1 MKTKFVE
8 VSPFS
13 EDFVRM
19 QQFAAS
25 FDHTIVPQRNAKLF
39 AFERDDKT
47 FGYADIF
54 YLPVAFPA
62 FHPEV
67 VTPRGVVEVVQG
79 FKAHCQ
85 FVSAGEGFI
94 GVPLDETRKTFP
106 KEMIEGKGF
115 YKMQREIYTLTGE

>member
-8 VSPFS
+8 ISPFS
-13 EDFVRM
+13 DDFVKM
-19 QQFAAS
+19 QRFAES
-25 FDHTIVPQRNAKLF
+25 FDHTILPQRNAKLF
-39 AFERDDKT
+39 AFERGDKT

-67 VTPRGVVEVVQG
+67 TTPRGVIEVVEG
-79 FKAHCQ
+79 FRSHCQ

-94 GVPLDETRKTFP
+94 GVPIDETRNTFP
-106 KEMIEGKGF
+106 KEMIEKQGIL
-115 YKMQREIYTLTGE
+115 KMHREIYVVGG

>member
-8 VSPFS
+8 ISPFS

-19 QQFAAS
+19 QQFAS
-25 FDHTIVPQRNAKLF
+25 TFDHVIVPQRNAKLF

-47 FGYADIF
+47 FGYADIV

-62 FHPEV
+62 FHPGV

-94 GVPLDETRKTFP
+94 GVPLDETRSTFP
-106 KEMIEGKGF
+106 KSMIEGQGF
-115 YKMQREIYTLTGE
+115 QKMERELYTTTGE

>member
-1 MKTKFVE
+1 MKTKFTE
-8 VSPFS
+8 ISPFTD
-13 EDFVRM
+13 DFVRM

-54 YLPVAFPA
+54 YLPVVFPA

-67 VTPRGVVEVVQG
+67 TTPRSVIEVVQG
-79 FKAHCQ
+79 FKTHCQ
-85 FVSAGEGFI
+85 IVSAGEGFI
-94 GVPLDETRKTFP
+94 GVPIDETRKTFP
-106 KEMIEGKGF
+106 KEMIENQGF
-115 YKMQREIYTLTGE
+115 VKMQRELYVIGG

>member
-1 MKTKFVE
+1 MKTKFIE

-13 EDFVRM
+13 EDFVKM

-25 FDHTIVPQRNAKLF
+25 FDHVIVPQRNAKLF

-47 FGYADIF
+47 FGYADIV

-62 FHPEV
+62 FHPGV
-67 VTPRGVVEVVQG
+67 VTPRGIIEVVQG

-94 GVPLDETRKTFP
+94 GVPLEETRQTFP
-106 KEMIEGKGF
+106 KTMIEGQGF
-115 YKMQREIYTLTGE
+115 QKMQRELYAATGE